1 MNYVEKNGHA
11 IIPQGWQSDAG
22 AYWLWYPE
30 DTKYWDDYAIYF
42 SEMGN
47 YNVSV
52 YDGTAK
58 SFSTRYS
65 NHPFGPGG
73 MPPWHVQIEIPR
85 GLTPEE
91 TKAWLV
97 AFRAT
102 IT

>member
-11 IIPQGWQSDAG
+11 VIPQGWHSHG
-22 AYWLWYPE
+22 YWLWYPE

-42 SEMGN
+42 SERGN

-65 NHPFGPGG
+65 NLALGG
-73 MPPWHVQIEIPR
+73 SPPRHVQIEIPR
-85 GLTPEE
+85 GLTTEE
-91 TKAWLV
+91 MLAWLV

-102 IT
+102 TL